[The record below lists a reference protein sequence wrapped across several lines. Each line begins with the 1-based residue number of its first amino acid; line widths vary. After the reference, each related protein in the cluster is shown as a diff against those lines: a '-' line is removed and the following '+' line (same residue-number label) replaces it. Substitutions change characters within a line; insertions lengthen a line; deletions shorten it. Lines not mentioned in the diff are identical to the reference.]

1 MDADIR
7 LSATQALSALKQ
19 HITDSLLS
27 GILDQKT
34 TESFQDGR
42 FIKETAAAA
51 LLQWQKQ
58 GLGEMEL
65 LLPEQQKESLEAAF
79 KTDAQTFLRDRCTFR
94 FSDQIQTGF
103 QVVFRAGKY
112 KISFTDDDFNT
123 FLKGF
128 LRPRA
133 KKFLFGE

>member
-1 MDADIR
+1 MNQKI
-7 LSATQALSALKQ
+7 LE
-19 HITDSLLS
+19 ITEKLYQE
-27 GILDQKT
+27 GVEKGEQKAQEIL
-34 TESFQDGR
+34 
-42 FIKETAAAA
+42 IAAEVA

-112 KISFTDDDFNT
+112 KISFTDDDF
-123 FLKGF
+123 
-128 LRPRA
+128 
-133 KKFLFGE
+133 